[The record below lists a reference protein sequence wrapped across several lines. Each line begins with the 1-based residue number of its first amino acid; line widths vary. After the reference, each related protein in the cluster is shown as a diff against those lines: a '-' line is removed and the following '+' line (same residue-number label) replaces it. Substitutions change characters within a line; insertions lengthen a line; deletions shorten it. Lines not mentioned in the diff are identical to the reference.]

1 MDESRESCRIGSGLS
16 RFTAYWNAPEQKEEN
31 EITKIDINR
40 LLATARIMAVIDIF
54 RAVLD
59 VLLRLLLRHLMVD
72 FTADVLLALNRSDSA
87 REDKIE

>member
-1 MDESRESCRIGSGLS
+1 MKAGKAVGSVRGLS
-16 RFTAYWNAPEQKEEN
+16 RFTAYWIAPEQKEEN

-59 VLLRLLLRHLMVD
+59 VLLRLLLRHLMAD